1 VFEVYAALTSPN
13 PLLLLMQTQKPRRL
27 LPGSMIRSMYRRI
40 CISLLLLAA
49 LSSTSRAGDSVLVKI
64 KEFGLGGLSPNNAG
78 STLVEVEAR
87 NVSNGPLSLNLSVA
101 ELNLDAEALAASET
115 INIPVT
121 LASGE
126 ARTFDA
132 PLHVFPLDHGVIF
145 VEARDAGGRTLGRTG
160 RRVGEKTQGMVIALL
175 CANPEVCR
183 SLQQAILLSGTAEEQ
198 TRKSQSL
205 RFVQVS
211 QPPSVNWAYSPA
223 WITIVALPVARL
235 SAAQRQAIEIHL
247 HEGGTLVLIE
257 DELDDGPALRSTSSN
272 ASKQASALDKGN
284 DRFLETYRARAT
296 EGQVI
301 SVGDGRLI
309 NFRLLSGQSF
319 TDYFR
324 HLGFSGDTPPEFRR
338 RWPIDLQD
346 GLTGQRTGEADWLV
360 RRLGTS
366 FRFPSFRELLLWIV
380 GYLILVGVVN
390 FVVLRRI
397 GRPEW
402 GWISIPL
409 LAILFSLILYFVS
422 SRNHPRNFGLDE
434 IVEYRVDSTSPI
446 ALLYARVRI
455 SAPERSRV
463 HLSLPAGLNYEY
475 AQRQSDFSEGGLIPQ
490 PSGEGVR
497 NITLGDN
504 WETEFTL
511 RRWSFRDLSFQ
522 GHRVFAGKIYR
533 DAGGRFHNDSGL
545 NYRQAIVIDRD
556 NVFLL
561 GEFPTGAVVDFGHVQ
576 RLPYTQETGRLLSN
590 NEGYPGP
597 PFAFHSTERGW
608 PASEEQLRLYE
619 KERKSLPDQPFSLLE
634 LIRGWSPVGEDVF
647 IDTKAVFFGLSEE
660 APLSAALHGRSPE
673 HKTFSLTIVTF
684 KVWP

>member
-1 VFEVYAALTSPN
+1 
-13 PLLLLMQTQKPRRL
+13 
-27 LPGSMIRSMYRRI
+27 MYRRI
-40 CISLLLLAA
+40 AISLCLFAA
-49 LSSTSRAGDSVLVKI
+49 LSSACRAGDSVVVKI
-64 KEFGLGGLSPNNAG
+64 KEFGLGGLSANNTA
-78 STLVEVEAR
+78 STLVRVEAR
-87 NVSNGPLSLNLSVA
+87 NVSNSPLTLNLSVA

-115 INIPVT
+115 IDIPVT

-126 ARTFDA
+126 ARTFDV
-132 PLHVFPLDHGVIF
+132 PLHVFPLEHGVVF

-175 CANPEVCR
+175 CANSEVCR
-183 SLQQAILLSGTAEEQ
+183 SLQQTILLTGTAGEQ

-211 QPPSVNWAYSPA
+211 EPPSVNWAYSPA

-235 SAAQRQAIEIHL
+235 SATQRQAIEISL
-247 HEGGTLVLIE
+247 HGGGTLVLIE
-257 DELDDGPALRSTSSN
+257 DQLADGPALLSASSST
-272 ASKQASALDKGN
+272 SKQASTLDAGN
-284 DRFLETYRARAT
+284 ARFLETYRARAT

-309 NFRLLSGQSF
+309 NFRSISGQSF
-319 TDYFR
+319 ADYFR
-324 HLGFSGDTPPEFRR
+324 PMGFSGDTPPELRR
-338 RWPIDLQD
+338 RWAIDPQG
-346 GLTGQRTGEADWLV
+346 GLTGQRTGEADWLM

-366 FRFPSFRELLLWIV
+366 FHFPTFLELLLWIV

-409 LAILFSLILYFVS
+409 LAVLFSVILYFVS

-434 IVEYRVDSTSPI
+434 IVEYRVDSSSPI

-455 SAPERSRV
+455 SSPERSRV
-463 HLSLPAGLNYEY
+463 HPVLPAGLNYEY
-475 AQRQSDFSEGGLIPQ
+475 AQRQSDVSEGGLIPQ
-490 PSGEGVR
+490 PSGEGIR

-511 RRWSFRDLSFQ
+511 RRWSFHDLGFQ
-522 GHRVFAGKIYR
+522 GYRIFAGRIYR
-533 DAGGRFHNDSGL
+533 DASGHFHNDSGVH
-545 NYRQAIVIDRD
+545 YRQAIVVDRD
-556 NVFLL
+556 DVFLL
-561 GEFPTGAVVDFGHVQ
+561 GEFPAGAVVDLGHVQ
-576 RLPYTQETGRLLSN
+576 RSSYVQETGRIVSN
-590 NEGYPGP
+590 GDYPGP
-597 PFAFHSTERGW
+597 PFAFHLTEGGW
-608 PASEEQLRLYE
+608 RASEEQLRQYE
-619 KERKSLPDQPFSLLE
+619 KELKSLADQPFSLLE
-634 LIRGWSPVGEDVF
+634 LIHGWSPVGEDVF
-647 IDTKAVFFGLSEE
+647 IDTKAVFFGLSAE
-660 APLSAALHGRSPE
+660 APLNAALRGRTPD

>member
-1 VFEVYAALTSPN
+1 
-13 PLLLLMQTQKPRRL
+13 
-27 LPGSMIRSMYRRI
+27 MYRRI
-40 CISLLLLAA
+40 AISLFLFAA
-49 LSSTSRAGDSVLVKI
+49 LSSACRAGDSVIVKI
-64 KEFGLGGLSPNNAG
+64 EEFGLGGLSANNAA

-115 INIPVT
+115 IDIPVT

-126 ARTFDA
+126 ARTFNV
-132 PLHVFPLDHGVIF
+132 PLHVFPLERGVVF

-175 CANPEVCR
+175 CANPEICR
-183 SLQQAILLSGTAEEQ
+183 SVQQTILLSGTAEEQ

-211 QPPSVNWAYSPA
+211 DPPSVNWGYSPA

-235 SAAQRQAIEIHL
+235 SAAQRQAIEISL
-247 HEGGTLVLIE
+247 HGGGTLVLIE
-257 DELDDGPALRSTSSN
+257 DQLADGPALLAAASSI
-272 ASKQASALDKGN
+272 SKQGSTFDANNA
-284 DRFLETYRARAT
+284 RFLESYRARAA

-309 NFRLLSGQSF
+309 NFRSISSQSF
-319 TDYFR
+319 ADYFR
-324 HLGFSGDTPPEFRR
+324 PMGFSGDTPPELRR
-338 RWPIDLQD
+338 RWAIDPQG
-346 GLTGQRTGEADWLV
+346 GLTGQRAGEADWLM

-366 FRFPSFRELLLWIV
+366 FRFPTFLELLLWIA

-409 LAILFSLILYFVS
+409 LAILFSLILYVVS
-422 SRNHPRNFGLDE
+422 SRNHPHNFGLDE
-434 IVEYRVDSTSPI
+434 IVEYRVDSSSPI

-455 SAPERSRV
+455 TSPERSRV
-463 HLSLPAGLNYEY
+463 HLILPAGLNYEY
-475 AQRQSDFSEGGLIPQ
+475 AQRQSDISEGGLITQ

-497 NITLGDN
+497 NITLGDD
-504 WETEFTL
+504 WETGFTL
-511 RRWSFRDLSFQ
+511 RRWSFRDVGFQ
-522 GHRVFAGKIYR
+522 GHRILAGKIYR
-533 DAGGRFHNDSGL
+533 DAGGNFHNDSGIH
-545 NYRQAIVIDRD
+545 YQQAIVVDRD
-556 NVFLL
+556 DVFLL
-561 GEFPTGAVVDFGHVQ
+561 RDFPAGAAVDLGHVQ
-576 RLPYTQETGRLLSN
+576 RLPYAQETGRSLSN

-597 PFAFHSTERGW
+597 PFAFHITESGLH
-608 PASEEQLRLYE
+608 PSEEQLRQYD
-619 KERKSLPDQPFSLLE
+619 KERKALLGQPFSLLE

-647 IDTKAVFFGLSEE
+647 IDTKAVFFGLSAE
-660 APLSAALHGRSPE
+660 APLNAALRGRTPD

>member
-1 VFEVYAALTSPN
+1 
-13 PLLLLMQTQKPRRL
+13 
-27 LPGSMIRSMYRRI
+27 MYRRI
-40 CISLLLLAA
+40 AISLFLLAA
-49 LSSTSRAGDSVLVKI
+49 LSCTCRAGDSVVVKI
-64 KEFGLGGLSPNNAG
+64 KEFGLGGISLNNAG

-87 NVSNGPLSLNLSVA
+87 NVSNGQLSVKLSVA

-115 INIPVT
+115 IEIPVT

-126 ARTFDA
+126 ARTFDV
-132 PLHVFPLDHGVIF
+132 PLHVFPLERGVVF

-183 SLQQAILLSGTAEEQ
+183 SLQQTILLSGTAEEQ

-211 QPPSVNWAYSPA
+211 EPPSVNWAYSPA

-235 SAAQRQAIEIHL
+235 SAAQRQAIEISL
-247 HEGGTLVLIE
+247 YGGGTLVLVE
-257 DELDDGPALRSTSSN
+257 DQLADGPALISTSSG
-272 ASKQASALDKGN
+272 ASNRADTLDAGGA
-284 DRFLETYRARAT
+284 RFLEAYRTHAT

-309 NFRLLSGQSF
+309 NFRSISSQSF
-319 TDYFR
+319 ADYFR
-324 HLGFSGDTPPEFRR
+324 PMGFSGDTPQGLRR
-338 RWPIDLQD
+338 RWAVDPQG
-346 GLTGQRTGEADWLV
+346 GLTGQRAGEADWLM

-366 FRFPSFRELLLWIV
+366 FRFPTFLELLLWIV

-390 FVVLRRI
+390 FIVLRRI
-397 GRPEW
+397 GRQEW

-434 IVEYRVDSTSPI
+434 IVEYRVDSTSQI
-446 ALLYARVRI
+446 GLLYARVRVT
-455 SAPERSRV
+455 SPERSRV
-463 HLSLPAGLNYEY
+463 HLILPVGLNYEY
-475 AQRQSDFSEGGLIPQ
+475 AQRQSDISEGGLIPQ
-490 PSGEGVR
+490 ASGEGVR
-497 NITLGDN
+497 NITLGDK

-511 RRWSFRDLSFQ
+511 RRWSFRDLGFQ
-522 GHRVFAGKIYR
+522 GHRIFAGRIYR
-533 DAGGRFHNDSGL
+533 DASGRFHNDSGIH
-545 NYRQAIVIDRD
+545 YRQAIVVDHAD
-556 NVFLL
+556 VFLL
-561 GEFPTGAVVDFGHVQ
+561 GEFPAGAVDDLGHVQ
-576 RLPYTQETGRLLSN
+576 RLPYVQETGRIVPG
-590 NEGYPGP
+590 EDYPGP
-597 PFAFHSTERGW
+597 PFAFHRTENGW
-608 PASEEQLRLYE
+608 PASEEQLHLYE
-619 KERKSLPDQPFSLLE
+619 KERKALAGQPFSLLE

-660 APLSAALHGRSPE
+660 APLNAALRGRSPN